1 MVTCKQKVSKSSD
14 FCEFMQLNNKFHNP
28 SIQNKFS
35 DIYTER
41 ELEFFLEILKKLL
54 YQLYNDE
61 NSGFKQIQNPIINW
75 GKTVQYKRQL
85 FPKYKSISFLIC

>member
-14 FCEFMQLNNKFHNP
+14 FCEFMQLNNEFHNP
-28 SIQNKFS
+28 SIQNKK
-35 DIYTER
+35 I
-41 ELEFFLEILKKLL
+41 LEILKKLL